1 MLYYQS
7 VSNKKS
13 IREKFVAFLE
23 ARNASR
29 TMLDATSVIPPIG
42 QIEVPD
48 GVIFSQR
55 EIIKRNEF
63 LDGEHVVIGAQTDY
77 SPLLLNVMEGNVFS
91 VSAEIAED
99 NELISREATTAKH
112 IPLHDYI
119 NLSIQ
124 AIQTASSDYA
134 VPRKFNID
142 AVTVMSALS
151 DAGIG
156 MCASPDSDFTAWLM
170 RSGVDASFPYYKCAP
185 FQELSAGC
193 CTLFDWQS
201 VMKFN
206 QTYRLVQNP
215 HFRVLGTCPDGNLV
229 VIEIQDNC
237 ADYPVGYVAYEEV
250 GDDGDWMPY
259 YVRIASSIGA
269 FLHDSN
275 FLNYLPDDY
284 YQAKQLGY

>member
-1 MLYYQS
+1 MHQS
-7 VSNKKS
+7 LRNKKD

-29 TMLDATSVIPPIG
+29 AMLDATSVIPPLG

-63 LDGEHVVIGAQTDY
+63 LDGEHIVIGAQTDY

-99 NELISREATTAKH
+99 NESISREATTVKH
-112 IPLHDYI
+112 VPLHDYI
-119 NLSIQ
+119 NPSIQ
-124 AIQTASSDYA
+124 TLQTASSDYA

-142 AVTVMSALS
+142 AVTVMCALS